1 MINRNHLPLAVYY
14 EHPEWFRPLFAELDR
29 RSIQYVRI
37 DAGDHIA
44 GPGRLSLNVVSSWWA
59 DEAKKYGV
67 HFERHDDRYART
79 AEWLE
84 IVDQLWKRDH
94 FSFSGSYYQIED
106 SILRP
111 KPISQPRPLIYA
123 GGNRKRREN

>member
-1 MINRNHLPLAVYY
+1 MINRHHLPLAVYY

-111 KPISQPRPLIYA
+111 KPISQP
-123 GGNRKRREN
+123 